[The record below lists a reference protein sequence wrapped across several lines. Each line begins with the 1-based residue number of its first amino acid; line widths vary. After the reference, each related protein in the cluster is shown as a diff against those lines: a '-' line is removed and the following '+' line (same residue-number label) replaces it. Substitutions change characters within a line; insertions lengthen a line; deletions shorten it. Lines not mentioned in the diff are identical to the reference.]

1 MGRLLAQPYRI
12 KVKMM
17 RRLASVSRNAF
28 LSSSSSFHNTTTAF
42 AITGSTANPLLANVQ
57 YAVRGEIVIKAT
69 DLEKRLKVCLFKQ
82 VPSHKLDLNCIQFY
96 RKEKNYHSTMLFTAT
111 LVTHNNFFNNQSPST
126 EKFY

>member
-82 VPSHKLDLNCIQFY
+82 VSSHKLEILIVFNFTER
-96 RKEKNYHSTMLFTAT
+96 RKITIRQCYLLQHW
-111 LVTHNNFFNNQSPST
+111 
-126 EKFY
+126 